1 MGSRGLA
8 RRDDLHN
15 PPFDPLFLFAA
26 PLETERINRPPEL
39 ELGLSPVDLRLELQE
54 VKLEFGVCRPAVT
67 RGVRNIPDVP
77 LTLGSGRKEDQIA
90 AFQQKDAVLAIF
102 PDDPAQ
108 GNRDLDLV
116 FRHAKHLLTSS
127 PPCSL
132 EATPQSLLE

>member
-1 MGSRGLA
+1 LFYIFVTRTLSPTGERGIRGANLLPRTAVTVGSRGLA

-102 PDDPAQ
+102 PDDPA
-108 GNRDLDLV
+108 
-116 FRHAKHLLTSS
+116 
-127 PPCSL
+127 
-132 EATPQSLLE
+132 